1 MNRLGRILRGEWP
14 WPGTVEPFEITD
26 EPCRCV
32 SCNARA
38 EGGQPRHRVLN
49 GIEIRNSHPWLRYVN
64 GRVAQAY
71 WPGLRSD
78 YAEGEVLDRA
88 IRLAILAHHDKM
100 ARFVCNTHIE

>member
-1 MNRLGRILRGEWP
+1 
-14 WPGTVEPFEITD
+14 
-26 EPCRCV
+26 
-32 SCNARA
+32 
-38 EGGQPRHRVLN
+38 
-49 GIEIRNSHPWLRYVN
+49 VN